1 MLKKTIAVIVALVF
15 SLVPGTLMS
24 QTKAKPGVK
33 KWNPS
38 AKKSM
43 KRSRVKSKR
52 IVTANGKR
60 ALVGKNGMMYLLT
73 NDGKRFVVDQNGNK
87 VRVNKAGKMILIP
100 AQKKVKLRLGPGPV
114 A

>member
-1 MLKKTIAVIVALVF
+1 MLKKTIAVLVALAF
-15 SLVPGTLMS
+15 SLVPGTLMT
-24 QTKAKPGVK
+24 QKKAEAKTK
-33 KWNPS
+33 KWNPA

-43 KRSRVKSKR
+43 RRAQLKRKR

-73 NDGKRFVVDQNGNK
+73 NDGKRFVVDQKGNK
-87 VRVNKAGKMILIP
+87 IRVNKAGKMILIP
-100 AQKKVKLRLGPGPV
+100 AQKRLKLRLGPGPV